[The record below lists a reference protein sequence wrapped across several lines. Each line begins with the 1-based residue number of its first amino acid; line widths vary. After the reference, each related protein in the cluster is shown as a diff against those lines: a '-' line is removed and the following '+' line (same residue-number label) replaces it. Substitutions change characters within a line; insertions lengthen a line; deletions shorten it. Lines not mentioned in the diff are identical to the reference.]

1 MQDGG
6 KAYVPTLWAGTRMN
20 KSFLKEGNA
29 ALPSQSPHRDTAD
42 VTDVYVQLYTSMLEK
57 AVEEVPAITCT
68 LQRFNL
74 LNFSQFPPWISLRL
88 RRKQRGI
95 YISGQ
100 CHQRVTKT
108 LWDILSHVQP
118 STSVVICLLSLMETC
133 PGWSVLCY
141 SFNFLVFY
149 LFPLPLKSCSEVP
162 LLPAGQGRLWEQ
174 IVILD

>member
-42 VTDVYVQLYTSMLEK
+42 VTDMYVQLYTSMLEK

-74 LNFSQFPPWISLRL
+74 LNFSQFPP
-88 RRKQRGI
+88 
-95 YISGQ
+95 
-100 CHQRVTKT
+100 
-108 LWDILSHVQP
+108 
-118 STSVVICLLSLMETC
+118 
-133 PGWSVLCY
+133 
-141 SFNFLVFY
+141 
-149 LFPLPLKSCSEVP
+149 
-162 LLPAGQGRLWEQ
+162 
-174 IVILD
+174 